1 MMELQRAQQIAEA
14 ASDGSRYRQ
23 SLPLRR
29 VTVTADGYGVA
40 SYDFFI
46 SPGAFSLITR
56 FGQAGGQAVTFT
68 MDCIDG
74 KQKELHVYFLECKH
88 E

>member
-1 MMELQRAQQIAEA
+1 MELQRAQQIAES
-14 ASDGSRYRQ
+14 ASNGSRYRQ

-29 VTVTADGYGVA
+29 VAITANGYGLA
-40 SYDFFI
+40 TYDFFV
-46 SPGAFSLITR
+46 SPGVFSLITR
-56 FGQAGGQAVTFT
+56 FGQAGGQTVTFT
-68 MDCIDG
+68 TDCIDG